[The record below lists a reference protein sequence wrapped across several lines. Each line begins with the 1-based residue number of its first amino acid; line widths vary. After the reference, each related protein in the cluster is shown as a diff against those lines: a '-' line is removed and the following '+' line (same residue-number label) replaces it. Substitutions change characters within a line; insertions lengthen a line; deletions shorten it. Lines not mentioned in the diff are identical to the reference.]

1 MPDSRPRLASLRI
14 LGLAA
19 LALLAHAQ
27 GQGQPAQRP
36 NIVLILSDD
45 QNASDLGC
53 AGHPWL
59 QTPNLDLLAAE
70 GVRFSRAFVTTALC
84 SPSRATFLTGQYAR
98 THGILS
104 NNQVLGAELPSFA
117 SELREAGYLTAYVG
131 KWHMGTG
138 GGPRPGFDYS
148 ATYAGQGRVRDIPFL
163 VGTDKTKKVSTKGW
177 VDDVATDFAI
187 DFLRESRQRPLL
199 LCLGFKSP
207 HTPRVP
213 DERHASL
220 YADEPLPEAQ
230 AAKRFPPY
238 PTRPEFEQLVAAA
251 KSDETSYVTAD
262 DWLEQW
268 EGPRLPETELVR
280 GSGQGEDLR
289 NYYRLITGLDENV
302 GRLLA
307 VLDELGLTRNTVV
320 VYASDNGVMN
330 GRLGVYGKRSAYDEA
345 IAVPLIIRYPAGL
358 GPDQVGGV
366 QDGLV
371 LNLDIA
377 PTLLDL
383 AGAKIPASM
392 RGRSLRPLLQDAD
405 ADWRQEFL
413 IEYLPSRRGPSPE
426 ILALR
431 TPRWKLVTYPGHAP
445 WTELFDLDADPQE
458 EHDLSQDEQHR
469 GTIARLMATLAAAD
483 QAAGPRL
490 AGPAKQAG
498 GRR

>member
-1 MPDSRPRLASLRI
+1 MPDSRQRLAPLLV

-19 LALLAHAQ
+19 LSLLGNAQ
-27 GQGQPAQRP
+27 GQDQPAQRP
-36 NIVLILSDD
+36 NIILILSDD
-45 QNASDLGC
+45 QNATDLGC

-98 THGILS
+98 AHGILS
-104 NNQVLGAELPSFA
+104 NAQVLGAELPSFA

-131 KWHMGTG
+131 KWHMGSG

-148 ATYAGQGRVRDIPFL
+148 ATYAGQGRVRNIPFL
-163 VGTDKTKKVSTKGW
+163 VGTKKTERINTKGW

-187 DFLRESRQRPLL
+187 EFLRESRQRPLL

-230 AAKRFPPY
+230 EAKRFPPY
-238 PTRPEFEQLVAAA
+238 PTRPEFERLVQQA
-251 KSDETSYVTAD
+251 KSDEASYVTPD
-262 DWLEQW
+262 DWLQHW

-307 VLDELGLTRNTVV
+307 VLDELKLTRNTVV

-330 GRLGVYGKRSAYDEA
+330 GRLGVFGKRSAYDEA
-345 IAVPLIIRYPAGL
+345 IAVPLIIRYPVGMS
-358 GPDQVGGV
+358 PDQAGSV

-383 AGAKIPASM
+383 AGATIPAGM
-392 RGRSLRPLLQDAD
+392 RGRSLRPLLRDAN
-405 ADWRQEFL
+405 ADWREEFL

-431 TPRWKLVTYPGHAP
+431 TLRWKLVTYPGHAP
-445 WTELFDLDADPQE
+445 WSELFDLVADPEE
-458 EHDLSQDEQHR
+458 EHNLSGDPQHNK
-469 GTIARLMATLAAAD
+469 TIARLSASLAAAN

-490 AGPAKQAG
+490 AGPDKNAG
-498 GRR
+498 DGR

>member
-1 MPDSRPRLASLRI
+1 MPDSRPHLAPLRI
-14 LGLAA
+14 LLLAA
-19 LALLAHAQ
+19 FALVAQ
-27 GQGQPAQRP
+27 AQAQDQAAQRP

-45 QNASDLGC
+45 QNATDLGC

-70 GVRFSRAFVTTALC
+70 GVRFTRAFVTTALC

-98 THGILS
+98 AHGILS
-104 NNQVLGAELPSFA
+104 NTQVLGAELPSFA
-117 SELREAGYLTAYVG
+117 SELRGAGYLTAYVG

-148 ATYAGQGRVRDIPFL
+148 ATYAGQGRVRNLPFL
-163 VGTDKTKKVSTKGW
+163 VGREKTEKVATKGW
-177 VDDVATDFAI
+177 VDDVATDYAI
-187 DFLRESRQRPLL
+187 QFLRDSRRRPLL

-220 YADEPLPEAQ
+220 YKDEPLPEAQ

-238 PTRPEFEQLVAAA
+238 PTRPEFERLVKAAN
-251 KSDETSYVTAD
+251 SDDASFVTPD
-262 DWLEQW
+262 DWLEHW
-268 EGPRLPETELVR
+268 EGPRIPETELVR

-307 VLDELGLTRNTVV
+307 TLDELNLTRNTIVIF
-320 VYASDNGVMN
+320 ASDNGVMN
-330 GRLGVYGKRSAYDEA
+330 GRLGTFGKRSAYDEA
-345 IAVPLIIRYPAGL
+345 ITVPLIVRYPEGMGVDQAGS
-358 GPDQVGGV
+358 V
-366 QDGLV
+366 QDALV

-383 AGAKIPASM
+383 AGVEIPASM
-392 RGRSLRPLLQDAD
+392 RGHSLRPLLQAAN
-405 ADWRQEFL
+405 ADWRKEFL
-413 IEYLPSRRGPSPE
+413 IEYLPSRAGPSPE

-431 TPRWKLVTYPGHAP
+431 TDRWKLVTYPGHAA
-445 WTELFDLDADPQE
+445 WTELFDLEADPLE
-458 EHDLSQDEQHR
+458 EHDLGSEAGHSE
-469 GTIARLMATLAAAD
+469 TITRLTADLAAAH

-490 AGPAKQAG
+490 ARPAAKARG
-498 GRR
+498 K